1 VAEAALESEAA
12 DMAAAAGARSG
23 RRTNFGVA
31 FALLPTPQREAI
43 RAVHAWSRALDDGVD
58 EESDQERARARLEH
72 WRRDLEAL
80 YDGTPLERVTL
91 ALRRHVDRFRIPRA
105 YFEELVAGVEMDLTH
120 AGYATFADLRCYCY
134 RVASVVG
141 LICLRIFGEPEER
154 AGTYAEN
161 LGLALQL
168 TNIVRD
174 VGSDLD
180 RGRIYLPADE
190 LQSFGY
196 DEEMLR
202 RRERNG
208 AFRRLM
214 EHQAERAR
222 SFFEVA
228 EREARG
234 LDRRRLLAAEI
245 MGRVYRRLLERIEA
259 SDFDVF
265 SHEVRVPTLERV
277 WIAASTALA
286 VRTAR

>member
-1 VAEAALESEAA
+1 MIA
-12 DMAAAAGARSG
+12 ARSA

-31 FALLPTPQREAI
+31 FALLPPPQRDAI

-58 EESDQERARARLEH
+58 DEPDRDRARARLEH

-80 YDGTPLERVTL
+80 YDGAPLERVTL

-105 YFEELVAGVEMDLTH
+105 YFEELVLGVEMDLTH
-120 AGYATFADLRCYCY
+120 AGYASFAELRRYCY

-154 AGTYAEN
+154 AGAYAEN

-168 TNIVRD
+168 TNILRD

-208 AFRRLM
+208 AFRQLM
-214 EHQAERAR
+214 EFQAARAR
-222 SFFEVA
+222 SFFETA

-245 MGRVYRRLLERIEA
+245 MGRVYRRLLERIE
-259 SDFDVF
+259 SSEYDVF
-265 SHEVRVPTLERV
+265 TREVRVPSLERV

-286 VRTAR
+286 VRAAR